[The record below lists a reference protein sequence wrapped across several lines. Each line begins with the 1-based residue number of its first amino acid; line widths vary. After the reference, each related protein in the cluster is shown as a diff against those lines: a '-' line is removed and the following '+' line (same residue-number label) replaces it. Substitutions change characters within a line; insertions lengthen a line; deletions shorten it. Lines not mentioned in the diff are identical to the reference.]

1 MSYLPLLQA
10 FERQLL
16 TNIRLIA
23 TDMDGTITKQGKLSS
38 DLVRTLEDLE
48 ANGVIVLI
56 ITGRSAGWVS
66 GLSSLL
72 PIGGAICENGGL
84 FYPSNGSHP
93 LPLTPIPHIATHRR
107 QLAAT
112 FARLQAEFPQIQE
125 SSDNPFR
132 LTDWTFDVAGLTTE
146 DLDCLSRL
154 CASDGWGFTFSS
166 VQCHIKPINQ
176 DKATGLLQML
186 AANWNDFTP
195 HQVLTI
201 GDSPND
207 DTLFD
212 RDKFPLSVG
221 VANILDYQSKLSY
234 PPAYITN
241 APEADGFCE
250 LARYILNQ
258 HFLP

>member
-1 MSYLPLLQA
+1 MTYLPLLEA
-10 FERQLL
+10 FELKLL

-38 DLVRTLEDLE
+38 DLVRALEDLE

-72 PIGGAICENGGL
+72 PVGGAICENGGL
-84 FYPSNGSHP
+84 YYPSNTEKP
-93 LPLTPIPHIATHRR
+93 LFLTPIPHIPTHRR

-125 SSDNPFR
+125 SGDNPFR
-132 LTDWTFDVAGLTTE
+132 LTDWTFDVAGLTTA
-146 DLDCLSRL
+146 DLDRLSSL
-154 CASDGWGFTFSS
+154 CAAEGWGFTFSS

-186 AANWNDFTP
+186 ATNWNDFTP
-195 HQVLTI
+195 HQVLTV

-207 DTLFD
+207 DTLFNG
-212 RDKFPLSVG
+212 DKFPLSVG
-221 VANILDYQSKLSY
+221 VANVLDYQTQLTY
-234 PPAYITN
+234 PPAYITT

-258 HFLP
+258 LS

>member
-1 MSYLPLLQA
+1 MTYLPLLKA
-10 FERQLL
+10 FELEL
-16 TNIRLIA
+16 ITNIRLIA
-23 TDMDGTITKQGKLSS
+23 TDMDGTITKRGKLSS
-38 DLVRTLEDLE
+38 DLVRALEDLE

-72 PIGGAICENGGL
+72 PVGGAICENGGI
-84 FYPSNGSHP
+84 FYPSNGSNP
-93 LPLTPIPHIATHRR
+93 KPRNPIPHIPTHLR
-107 QLAAT
+107 QLAAN
-112 FARLQAEFPQIQE
+112 FARLQSEFPQIQE

-146 DLDCLSRL
+146 DLDRLSSL
-154 CASDGWGFTFSS
+154 CASEGWGFTFSS

-195 HQVLTI
+195 HQVITV

-207 DTLFD
+207 DTLFNGE
-212 RDKFPLSVG
+212 KFPLSVG
-221 VANILDYQSKLSY
+221 VANVLDYQSQLTY
-234 PPAYITN
+234 PPAYITT

-250 LARYILNQ
+250 LTRYILKSCS
-258 HFLP
+258 